1 MFFYFYC
8 RFVPKVRLRTQSFT
22 NLSKDV
28 KPVEKRDLMVGRS
41 ILFTESLSEN
51 IQEASNLDWSWQLGM
66 VGHDTR
72 STGNW
77 PGQRL
82 SQFSLQTNLIVA
94 SSETLTGS
102 QFMTSKS
109 HVPWIIEPF
118 NCTMVIYLPFV
129 DSIAFSGYLVCKYTK
144 RLGFKERSEQSLKLL
159 GILLSILWKKEK
171 N

>member
-1 MFFYFYC
+1 
-8 RFVPKVRLRTQSFT
+8 
-22 NLSKDV
+22 
-28 KPVEKRDLMVGRS
+28 MVGY
-41 ILFTESLSEN
+41 
-51 IQEASNLDWSWQLGM
+51 
-66 VGHDTR
+66 DTR

-171 N
+171 NEKEIGDHFAFFDPPTLMWKTSPSVITWYKDGPLRVDLPATFMCLQLKPETKKVVHYFE